1 MWKQRFT
8 NTGSLI
14 LFTLKRDKIRIPIWL
29 LSITMMTILTA
40 TSFSGLYANDQERQ
54 AIAETMKNPA
64 MTAMVGKGYGL
75 ENYTEGPMMAHQM
88 LLFTAI
94 VVAIM
99 SIMLVTRHTRNDEEE
114 GRVELIRSLP
124 VGRLATVTSTLVV
137 VIATNVC
144 LSLFVAFSLFSLG
157 IESIDLNG
165 SLLYGAALG
174 VTGVFF
180 TSITLLFA
188 QLSSNSRS
196 TIGLSFTVLAVSYI
210 IRAIGD
216 VSNEGL
222 SWVSPL
228 GWILRTE
235 VYVNNYWW
243 PVFLTISSSIIIAVT
258 ALYLHALR
266 DLGSGFI
273 PTKPGKRFAS
283 RFLKS
288 PFGLAFRLQRTGIIA
303 WAIGMFILGASYGSV
318 LGDLET
324 FFSSNDMLTQMLP
337 PVEGYTLTE
346 QFMTMLMA
354 IISMLCTIPPIM
366 FLLKLKG
373 EEKRGHL
380 EPILARSVSR
390 SKLLGSY
397 MLLSLIF
404 GFIMLTLAILGLWV
418 AADSVMDDPI
428 SLQSFLKAGLVYL
441 PALWIMTGIG
451 VAIIGLKPKLT
462 GLTWLV
468 LGYSFFVVYL
478 GGMLKLPDWM
488 ANLSPYGHIP
498 QIPVEE
504 INYLTLATLS
514 LIAIIL
520 MIVGFFGFRNR
531 DITG

>member
-1 MWKQRFT
+1 MWKQRFS

-14 LFTLKRDKIRIPIWL
+14 LFMLKRDKVRIPIWL
-29 LSITMMTILTA
+29 VSITLITILTA

-99 SIMLVTRHTRNDEEE
+99 SILLVTRHTRNDEEE

-124 VGRLATVTSTLVV
+124 VGRLANVTATIIVLVC
-137 VIATNVC
+137 INLLLA
-144 LSLFVAFSLFSLG
+144 LIIGFSLFSLG
-157 IESIDLNG
+157 IESMSLNG
-165 SLLYGAALG
+165 SLLYGGALG
-174 VTGVFF
+174 ATGILF
-180 TSITLLFA
+180 TAITILFA
-188 QLSSNSRS
+188 QLSANSRG
-196 TIGLSFTVLAVSYI
+196 TIGLSFSVLGLAYL

-216 VSNEGL
+216 VSNEAL
-222 SWVSPL
+222 SWTSPL
-228 GWILRTE
+228 GWILGTE

-243 PVFLTISSSIIIAVT
+243 PILLTLGIA
-258 ALYLHALR
+258 ALIALVALSLHAIR

-273 PTKPGKRFAS
+273 ATKPGKTHAS
-283 RFLKS
+283 TFLKS
-288 PFGLAFRLQRTGIIA
+288 PFGLAFRLQRTGIIS

-318 LGDLET
+318 LGDLES
-324 FFSSNDMLTQMLP
+324 FFSSNEMIAEMLP
-337 PVEGYTLTE
+337 PVEGFTLTE

-354 IISMLCTIPPIM
+354 IISMICTIPPIM

-373 EEKRGHL
+373 EEKRGLSEH
-380 EPILARSVSR
+380 ILARAVSR
-390 SKLLGSY
+390 SRLLGSY
-397 MLLSLIF
+397 LTLSLVFGFVMLL
-404 GFIMLTLAILGLWV
+404 LAILGLWV

-451 VAIIGLKPKLT
+451 IATIGLKPKMT
-462 GLTWLV
+462 GLTWLI

-478 GGMLKLPDWM
+478 GGMLKLPEWM
-488 ANLSPYGHIP
+488 AKLSPYGHIP
-498 QIPVEE
+498 QLPVEE
-504 INYLTLATLS
+504 INYLTLSILTLIGIV
-514 LIAIIL
+514 LTV
-520 MIVGFFGFRNR
+520 VGFIGFRNR
-531 DITG
+531 DIAG